1 MHNLIKNELIK
12 IFSKKSIYIIMLVM
26 LFFVIGTNYLYKN
39 KIDEF
44 GNFIDND
51 INKENYLEIA
61 RKETDSDEEKLINKY
76 ILDTKYNINKRI
88 KK

>member
-1 MHNLIKNELIK
+1 
-12 IFSKKSIYIIMLVM
+12 MLVM

-76 ILDTKYNINKRI
+76 ILDTKYNINKRNDSPSSGTI
-88 KK
+88 KSSIERR

>member
-51 INKENYLEIA
+51 INKLIIEI
-61 RKETDSDEEKLINKY
+61 
-76 ILDTKYNINKRI
+76 
-88 KK
+88 

>member
-61 RKETDSDEEKLINKY
+61 RKETDSDGFLQISEDDQTELPF
-76 ILDTKYNINKRI
+76 
-88 KK
+88 